1 MSKSETKSKFER
13 RKHEFRRLVLSFNAC
28 SDFDFVSDFEFRSSD
43 LIPPP
48 AQMYRSEGNMTL
60 ALDIPVCPPSLL
72 QRFDPRWKLASL
84 LIAALGIAWLRCL
97 GPALA
102 ALAGTLLLVALARA
116 PWGWYLRR
124 LGTATVMYA
133 LFLIWLPLAPEAG
146 DATLDLGWLSVSLTG
161 FLRLTVL
168 SAKLAGMISLIL
180 VLLATTPLPDT
191 FKAARALGLPR
202 LLVLLMLLTYRYVFL
217 LIEEFVRLRIALRV
231 RGFRNRANL
240 HSYRTIAQV
249 SGTLLVRGQERA
261 DRVGQA
267 MRCRGFD
274 GEFRTLHAFHAGW
287 RDGAAFA
294 AIVGCVAGLA
304 CWDWFV
310 R

>member
-1 MSKSETKSKFER
+1 
-13 RKHEFRRLVLSFNAC
+13 
-28 SDFDFVSDFEFRSSD
+28 
-43 LIPPP
+43 
-48 AQMYRSEGNMTL
+48 MTL
-60 ALDIPVCPPSLL
+60 ALDIPVCPPSFV

-84 LIAALGIAWLRCL
+84 LIAALGIAWLRSL

-102 ALAGTLLLVALARA
+102 ALAGAMLLVALART
-116 PWGWYLRR
+116 PWRWYLRR

-146 DATLDLGWLSVSLTG
+146 DAAIDFGFLTVSLTG
-161 FLRLTVL
+161 VLRLLVL
-168 SAKLAGMISLIL
+168 SAKLAGMISLML

-217 LIEEFVRLRIALRV
+217 LIEEFARLRIALRV
-231 RGFRNRANL
+231 RGFRNRADL
-240 HSYRTIAQV
+240 HSYRTIGQV
-249 SGTLLVRGQERA
+249 SGTLLVRSQERA

-274 GEFRTLHAFHAGW
+274 GEFRALHEFQAGW
-287 RDGAAFA
+287 RDGVMFA
-294 AIVGCVAGLA
+294 AIVGFVAGLA
-304 CWDWFV
+304 CWDWLV